1 MSLEHILLGILS
13 DKPLTG
19 YDISKWYQMLLKY
32 FYPTD
37 QRTIYRALK
46 RMHENGWVD
55 VEVVV
60 QDSSP
65 NRKVYHLT
73 QIGKSELKEWLSTPL
88 PLDPAYNIWLGQLF
102 FGDKV
107 DTAYIVTNLQARRQQ
122 VMAQLEELERRANQ
136 ENPEVELTRQRL
148 IRSMTLAYGVAVN
161 RFRIEWFN
169 SAIQYLEQLDT
180 ITREE
185 LRDFVRSGFF
195 HPK

>member
-32 FYPTD
+32 FYPAD

-60 QDSSP
+60 QETSP

-73 QIGKSELKEWLSTPL
+73 QIGKTELKEWLATPL
-88 PLDPAYNIWLGQLF
+88 PLDPAYNLWLGQLY
-102 FGDKV
+102 FGDNV
-107 DTAYIVTNLQARRQQ
+107 DPSYLITNLQARRQQ
-122 VMAQLEELERRANQ
+122 ITAQLEELERRANQ
-136 ENPEVELTRQRL
+136 ENPQVVLTPKLL
-148 IRSMTLAYGVAVN
+148 IRSMTLAYGIAVN
-161 RFRIEWFN
+161 RFRVQWLD
-169 SAIQYLEQLDT
+169 SAIQYLAQLDT
-180 ITREE
+180 LTPEE
-185 LRDFVRSGFF
+185 LRTFVRSGFF
-195 HPK
+195 IQE